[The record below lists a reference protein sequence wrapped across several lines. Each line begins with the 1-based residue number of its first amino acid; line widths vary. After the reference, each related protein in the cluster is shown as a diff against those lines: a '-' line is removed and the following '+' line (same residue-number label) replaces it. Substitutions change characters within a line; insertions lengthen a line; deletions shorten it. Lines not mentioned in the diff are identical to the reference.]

1 MRVSAR
7 WQDKDRVRYQMARSL
22 LNDASSPLNRRL
34 RRGAQLS
41 LDANYATS
49 GHLPCPPAGN
59 RGDYAPKRKPVSGM
73 RKSPTAVF
81 AANNSDEGLVCQ
93 QPACLLVMRAWC
105 QQPVLMR
112 AWYVKPA
119 YLTMQRKWCFASHIG
134 TFESRT
140 MF

>member
-81 AANNSDEGLVCQ
+81 AANNSDEGLVCDVFWGRVNS
-93 QPACLLVMRAWC
+93 CRADRSVSC
-105 QQPVLMR
+105 RVCGAAVALIIVGR
-112 AWYVKPA
+112 NDVHLY
-119 YLTMQRKWCFASHIG
+119 YLF
-134 TFESRT
+134 F
-140 MF
+140 